1 MLRDISLAV
10 ALFAFAG
17 VAAADCSDSHGAK
30 RAITDDQAQA
40 TQAPV
45 KKAALTPSKKNV
57 AACEGNCA
65 DKSAK
70 VKDTAQ
76 GSVALARSRARGRQ
90 ARELTPARGL
100 RGARFVRAF
109 SFAGLR
115 DSLTIVPGVSRS
127 GEANLLLTLYYRVYL

>member
-1 MLRDISLAV
+1 MIASNLPDGGCDAARISLSLS

-17 VAAADCSDSHGAK
+17 TAAADCSDSHGAK

-76 GSVALARSRARGRQ
+76 GSVALARS
-90 ARELTPARGL
+90 PAP
-100 RGARFVRAF
+100 
-109 SFAGLR
+109 AG
-115 DSLTIVPGVSRS
+115 DKP
-127 GEANLLLTLYYRVYL
+127 AN